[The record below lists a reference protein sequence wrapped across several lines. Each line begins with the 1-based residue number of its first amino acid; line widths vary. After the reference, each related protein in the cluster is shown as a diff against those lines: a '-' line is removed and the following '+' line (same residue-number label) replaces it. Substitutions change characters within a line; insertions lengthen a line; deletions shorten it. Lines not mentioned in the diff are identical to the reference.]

1 MIKVDKLRKSY
12 QSGEVVNDVLKGIDF
27 IIEDGK
33 FVVILGPSG
42 CGKSTLLNCISGLE
56 KVDSGAICYD
66 EVDIVKLSDKELTDF
81 RRKTTAFIFQNYYLM
96 NALTVSSNIKM
107 GANLSETKDIQ
118 PMINAVGL
126 SGKENAYPSQL
137 SGGEMQRVSIARA
150 LAKRPKVLF
159 CDEPTGALDEE
170 TGRNV
175 LKYLVKLQK
184 DQNFTIIMVTHNQN
198 IAFLAHKIIKMNSGN
213 ILSITDNQP
222 KTVDEI
228 GW

>member
-170 TGRNV
+170 TGRNI

-184 DQNFTIIMVTHNQN
+184 DQKFTIIMVTHNQN

>member
-12 QSGEVVNDVLKGIDF
+12 QNGEVVNNVLKGIDF

-107 GANLSETKDIQ
+107 GANLSEMKDIQ

-184 DQNFTIIMVTHNQN
+184 EQKFTIIMVTHNQN

>member
-12 QSGEVVNDVLKGIDF
+12 QNGEVVNDVLKEIGF